1 MMDDLWKWGWA
12 IVLVI
17 NVLLAWVIW
26 TLRNGFVPRTEFQ
39 RLDTRV
45 ALIEQEVKHLP
56 TQTDMAAVR
65 DVLAQVKAQGDA
77 QQEASKAIAASV
89 RRIEDYMLRANA

>member
-12 IVLVI
+12 IVLII
-17 NVLLAWVIW
+17 NVLLAWVVW
-26 TLRNGFVPRTEFQ
+26 TLRAGFVPRAEFQ

-77 QQEASKAIAASV
+77 QQQAVNGIAASV
-89 RRIEDYMLRANA
+89 RRIEDYMMRANA

>member
-17 NVLLAWVIW
+17 NVLLAWVVW
-26 TLRNGFVPRTEFQ
+26 TLRAGFVPRTEFQ
-39 RLDTRV
+39 KLDTRV

-56 TQTDMAAVR
+56 TQTDIAGLR

-77 QQEASKAIAASV
+77 QQQSISSIVTSV
-89 RRIEDYMLRANA
+89 RRIEDYMMRANA

>member
-1 MMDDLWKWGWA
+1 MDDLWKWGWA

-17 NVLLAWVIW
+17 NVLLAWVVW
-26 TLRNGFVPRTEFQ
+26 TLRAGFVPRAEFQ

-56 TQTDMAAVR
+56 TQTDINGVR

-77 QQEASKAIAASV
+77 QQQAVNRISASIH
-89 RRIEDYMLRANA
+89 RIEDFMMRANA